1 MSIVEKALQKAQAKP
16 ERTGTTER
24 AADGA
29 AAPAYQA
36 PASSTDGP
44 HDGVD
49 VIATATAMGREC
61 RGGSVTLDVQR
72 LRNDGRLAPE
82 KLAQQT
88 EEEFRRIKWPVL
100 NAITRREGVA
110 PAVNNI
116 VLVTSAIPGEGKTF
130 NALNLALS
138 IAREG
143 NSNVFLLDLDMR
155 NPTLCNNLG
164 VVPPVDMNEYLSGD
178 GRPEDLLFSI
188 GVDNLLLAGSVTST
202 NRASELLATR
212 GVEKLFSYI
221 RSIAP
226 QPLVLVDLP
235 PVLATDDALVVAP
248 MIDACLLVLSE
259 GRSRRDSA
267 AEAIALLSEFTLA
280 GIVLNRSRAAI
291 KDYHYSYS

>member
-1 MSIVEKALQKAQAKP
+1 MAENRIEAAL
-16 ERTGTTER
+16 ER
-24 AADGA
+24 ARQRRKDDKRAESARA
-29 AAPAYQA
+29 AAAEQPSA
-36 PASSTDGP
+36 PRQPMPQFPELA
-44 HDGVD
+44 VD
-49 VIATATAMGREC
+49 
-61 RGGSVTLDVQR
+61 
-72 LRNDGRLAPE
+72 
-82 KLAQQT
+82 T
-88 EEEFRRIKWPVL
+88 EGCVNRRILISEHGYRW
-100 NAITRREGVA
+100 NAGADASYRMLRTRILQRVRSNRWTTIG
-110 PAVNNI
+110 
-116 VLVTSAIPGEGKTF
+116 LTSPSQGDGKSLT
-130 NALNLALS
+130 ALNLALS

-280 GIVLNRSRAAI
+280 GIVLNRSRAEI

>member
-1 MSIVEKALQKAQAKP
+1 MAENRIEAAL
-16 ERTGTTER
+16 ER
-24 AADGA
+24 ARQRRKDDKRAESARTAGA
-29 AAPAYQA
+29 EQPPVPRPPMPHFPELAIDAHGCAA
-36 PASSTDGP
+36 
-44 HDGVD
+44 
-49 VIATATAMGREC
+49 
-61 RGGSVTLDVQR
+61 
-72 LRNDGRLAPE
+72 
-82 KLAQQT
+82 
-88 EEEFRRIKWPVL
+88 RRILISERGAHGNVGADASYRML
-100 NAITRREGVA
+100 RTRILQRMRSNRWTTIG
-110 PAVNNI
+110 
-116 VLVTSAIPGEGKTF
+116 VTSPSQGDGKSLT
-130 NALNLALS
+130 ALNLALS

-164 VVPPVDMNEYLSGD
+164 VVPPVDMNEYLAGD

-221 RSIAP
+221 RGIAP

>member
-1 MSIVEKALQKAQAKP
+1 MAENRIEAAL
-16 ERTGTTER
+16 ER
-24 AADGA
+24 ARQRRKEDKRPESRALAAEQPPVPRQPMPQFPVLAFDADGCVA
-29 AAPAYQA
+29 KRILISEHGSRWNAGAD
-36 PASSTDGP
+36 ASYRMLRTRILHRVRSNRWTTVGLTSPSQGDGKSL
-44 HDGVD
+44 
-49 VIATATAMGREC
+49 T
-61 RGGSVTLDVQR
+61 
-72 LRNDGRLAPE
+72 
-82 KLAQQT
+82 
-88 EEEFRRIKWPVL
+88 
-100 NAITRREGVA
+100 
-110 PAVNNI
+110 
-116 VLVTSAIPGEGKTF
+116 
-130 NALNLALS
+130 ALNLALS

-164 VVPPVDMNEYLSGD
+164 IVPPVDMNDYLAAD
-178 GRPEDLLFSI
+178 GRPEDVLFSI
-188 GVDNLLLAGSVTST
+188 GVDNLILAGSVTST

-235 PVLATDDALVVAP
+235 PILATDDALIVAP
-248 MIDACLLVLSE
+248 MVDACLLVLSE
-259 GRSRRDSA
+259 GCSRRDSA